1 MLNGVAVTDG
11 QRVIVSP
18 GLGVADQEGA
28 VFVLSHQQFLLGL
41 DSFDL
46 AEVPSGNNK
55 FKMFSVTALQRI
67 NNPYLIKLT
76 LFDPGLVS

>member
-1 MLNGVAVTDG
+1 MLDGVAVTDG

-28 VFVLSHQQFLLGL
+28 MFVLSHQQFLLGL

-55 FKMFSVTALQRI
+55 F
-67 NNPYLIKLT
+67 
-76 LFDPGLVS
+76 